1 MEELKLRLPAT
12 LGDVV
17 KSHKHQVKHIDMTA
31 TNDPSCITVLFHW
44 ATLMCL

>member
-44 ATLMCL
+44 ATLMFL